1 MNLDLISIYDA
12 RTQPD
17 TAHMNTFI
25 VEQTKGTENPPS
37 ISFIADKVERALP
50 QAQTQ
55 TLKGAGHVP
64 QITHPEQY
72 AEVVTSFIRNAPV
85 ANR

>member
-1 MNLDLISIYDA
+1 MLLTRGEES
-12 RTQPD
+12 
-17 TAHMNTFI
+17 
-25 VEQTKGTENPPS
+25 PPTVLS
-37 ISFIADKVERALP
+37 TADKLERALP

-72 AEVVTSFIRNAPV
+72 AEVVEAFIRNVAV
-85 ANR
+85 ANRQA